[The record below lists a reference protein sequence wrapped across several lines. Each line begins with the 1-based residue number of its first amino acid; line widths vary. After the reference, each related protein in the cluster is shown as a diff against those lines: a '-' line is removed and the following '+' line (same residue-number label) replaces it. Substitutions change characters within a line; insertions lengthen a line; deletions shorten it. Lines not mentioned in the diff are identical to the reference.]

1 MLNSSPVTLRDL
13 LHHSMR
19 AYYWPATAG
28 TVLAASAFMP
38 WITVGNQQYGG
49 VPDLAGIWVLG
60 LAVAAVILAGLSIAT
75 RKNSRHPLL
84 LVGLASFGIVLLA
97 ERLMVRTATQQGWA
111 VSQAQAIVQGGQ
123 AATVIEP
130 VMATG
135 AYVGLAA
142 STAIA
147 LFGLTVVVKRA
158 PRIHAEATDD
168 DV

>member
-1 MLNSSPVTLRDL
+1 MLHSSPVTLRGL

-19 AYYWPATAG
+19 AYYWPVSAG

-38 WITVGNQQYGG
+38 WVTVGNRQYGG

-60 LAVAAVILAGLSIAT
+60 LAAAAVLLACLSIAT

-84 LVGLASFGIVLLA
+84 LVGLAAFGIVFLG

-123 AATVIEP
+123 AATAIEP

-142 STAIA
+142 STAVV
-147 LFGLTVVVKRA
+147 LFGLTVVVKSA